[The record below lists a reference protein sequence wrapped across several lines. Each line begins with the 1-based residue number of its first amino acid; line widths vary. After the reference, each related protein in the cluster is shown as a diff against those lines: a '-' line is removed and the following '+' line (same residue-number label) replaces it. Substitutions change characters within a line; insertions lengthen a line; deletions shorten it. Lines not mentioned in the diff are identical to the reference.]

1 MPVTLRNWINQS
13 KSFFLF
19 YLSRLIWLCHGHRS
33 RLNSRREGLVLLKP
47 YSDHHPVACHQF
59 SGSATTDQSVST
71 FATLKLEVNV
81 ITVCS
86 SCIFQHYPQC
96 HYIFIGNHCSMP
108 FNNPKSGVGK
118 MENPSE
124 QRDYF
129 SYKGKYTFD
138 RSVSDLC
145 FIFDLRLSYLNK
157 DDKSLKITT
166 PSSLPSNYCCCYL
179 KQVTPYPACI
189 KSSMISSAA
198 QLIRLIK

>member
-1 MPVTLRNWINQS
+1 MLLHTDACHTPQLDKPKQE
-13 KSFFLF
+13 FFLF
-19 YLSRLIWLCHGHRS
+19 NLSRLILLCHGHRS

-47 YSDHHPVACHQF
+47 YGDHHLVACHQF

-86 SCIFQHYPQC
+86 SRIFQHY

-118 MENPSE
+118 MENPSK

-145 FIFDLRLSYLNK
+145 FTFDLR
-157 DDKSLKITT
+157 
-166 PSSLPSNYCCCYL
+166 
-179 KQVTPYPACI
+179 
-189 KSSMISSAA
+189 
-198 QLIRLIK
+198 